1 MEIFMLTLN
10 DIHTIE
16 TDEDA
21 SELEY
26 YTSIQRAIN
35 AGMWSMQGSYGRAMM
50 DAIRAGRCM
59 LGPNVAHD
67 YWGSR
72 IPARYEVKA
81 GTKGS
86 YEFVV
91 EAMGQDWADIMI
103 NA

>member
-1 MEIFMLTLN
+1 MFALN
-10 DIHTIE
+10 DVYTIE

-21 SELEY
+21 TELEY

-50 DAIRAGRCM
+50 DAICAGRCM
-59 LGPNVAHD
+59 LGEAVAHD

-72 IPARYEVKA
+72 IPARYEVQE

-86 YEFVV
+86 YDFVV
-91 EAMGQDWADIMI
+91 ATMGQEWADIMVS
-103 NA
+103 A